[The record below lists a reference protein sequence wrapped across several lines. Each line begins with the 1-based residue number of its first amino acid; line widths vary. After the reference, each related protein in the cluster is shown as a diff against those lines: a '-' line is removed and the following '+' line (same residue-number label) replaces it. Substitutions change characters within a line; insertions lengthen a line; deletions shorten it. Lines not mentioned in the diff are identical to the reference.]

1 MKKER
6 SFLKTLARD
15 FLALGSIP
23 FFLLVTVR
31 VFIAPVANYHY
42 QLLLAFGIIVV
53 VSLFVKNQQY
63 IAMAVVLLVYTS
75 LYYADFVYTLFARI
89 AWVLMVVSS
98 YYLERNKMAII
109 KGTILGAFAT
119 LISYFAL

>member
-1 MKKER
+1 M
-6 SFLKTLARD
+6 KTLARD